1 MKKKI
6 RILLAFCDRLLIAAM
21 KKVNEISDFNDI
33 KKENLGDG
41 GWSWVMYTDLKSV
54 LTHNLS

>member
-33 KKENLGDG
+33 KKENLG
-41 GWSWVMYTDLKSV
+41 GWGDDREWCILIWKVFWHIT
-54 LTHNLS
+54 